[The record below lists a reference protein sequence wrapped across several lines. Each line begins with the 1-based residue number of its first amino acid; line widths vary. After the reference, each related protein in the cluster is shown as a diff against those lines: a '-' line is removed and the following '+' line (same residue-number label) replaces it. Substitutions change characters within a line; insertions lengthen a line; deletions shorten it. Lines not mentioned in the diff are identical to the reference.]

1 MTPEEIKKALEYNT
15 GAFPF
20 EAIREAIAQR
30 EAMTPIF
37 LAEIER
43 MADNPQAILDEE
55 ESYFLPLFAMYL
67 LAQFRETR
75 AFEPMLRLCH
85 LSRETLDDLIGDVFT
100 IDLGNI
106 LASTFS
112 GDTTPIEA
120 VIENENL
127 DEFVRDAGM
136 STLITLVAEGVI
148 VREEL
153 VEYLRKFSRT
163 LTFEDSLMGTLWVN
177 AAADIYPEELMPE
190 IRAAFEADIVD
201 EILIDLGDIEDILAD
216 GREATLA
223 KLNKRHHYITDT
235 IGELSQWA
243 SFQAIPERQ
252 EEFEPWE
259 DDEYG
264 WGNPEIPVETY
275 RRETPKIGRNDPCPC
290 GSGSGKKYKKCCLSL
305 LS

>member
-20 EAIREAIAQR
+20 EAMREAIAQR
-30 EAMTPIF
+30 EAMTPIL

-43 MADNPQAILDEE
+43 AADNPQAIFDED
-55 ESYFLPLFAMYL
+55 ESYILPFFAIYL

-75 AFEPMLRLCH
+75 AFAPMVRLCH
-85 LSRETLDDLIGDVFT
+85 LSRETLDDLIGDVVT
-100 IDLGNI
+100 SGLGNI

-120 VIENENL
+120 VIENKNL
-127 DEFVRDAGM
+127 DEFVRDAGL
-136 STLITLVAEGVI
+136 SALITLVAEGVI
-148 VREEL
+148 AREEFI
-153 VEYLRKFSRT
+153 EYLRKFSRT
-163 LTFEDSLMGTLWVN
+163 LTPEDSLMGGLWVN

-190 IRAAFEADIVD
+190 IRAAFEADMVD
-201 EILIDLGDIEDILAD
+201 EMLIDLADIEDILED
-216 GREATLA
+216 GREATLS

-243 SFQAIPERQ
+243 SFQAIPDRKQ

-259 DDEYG
+259 DDEYD
-264 WGNPEIPVETY
+264 WSSSAIPVGTY

-290 GSGSGKKYKKCCLSL
+290 GSGKKYKKCCLAL